1 MKVIM
6 GLYDKDDLRDKLW
19 SGAID
24 TINHLTNNEVKIV
37 LDILED
43 AYKDNPLTLTQLN
56 DFFWFEADTIAEWL
70 GYESFE
76 DL

>member
-6 GLYDKDDLRDKLW
+6 ELCDKDDLRDKLW

-24 TINHLTNNEVKIV
+24 TVNHLTNNEVKIV

-43 AYKDNPLTLTQLN
+43 AYTDNPLTLTQLN

-70 GYESFE
+70 GYGSFE
-76 DL
+76 EL

>member
-1 MKVIM
+1 MKVM
-6 GLYDKDDLRDKLW
+6 MELCDKDDLRDELW

-43 AYKDNPLTLTQLN
+43 VYRDNPLTLTQLN

-70 GYESFE
+70 GYDSFE

>member
-1 MKVIM
+1 MSDN
-6 GLYDKDDLRDKLW
+6 L
-19 SGAID
+19 SA
-24 TINHLTNNEVKIV
+24 TNISFKIV

-43 AYKDNPLTLTQLN
+43 AYKDDPLTLTQLN